1 MDIQSRPRV
10 TPQDF
15 FLHVFSIIAL
25 YVSAGSFLT
34 ILFQMINI
42 YIPDALDYQGYI
54 GESQARIHMI
64 RSALASLI
72 ILFPAFFGST
82 WYLNKMYIRMPE
94 KQHLW
99 IRKWLVYFT
108 LFVASFVLLGDLV
121 ALVNSMLNGE
131 VRMRFYAKVAG
142 VFFVAGTIFWYYLWD
157 IRRIRQQNT
166 GSKGI

>member
-1 MDIQSRPRV
+1 MNIMDTRIRPRV

-15 FLHVFSIIAL
+15 FLHLFSMIAL
-25 YVSAGSFLT
+25 YVSAASFLT
-34 ILFQMINI
+34 IVFQMINI
-42 YIPDALDYQGYI
+42 YIPDALDYHGYT
-54 GESQARIHMI
+54 GEAQEKIRLI

-82 WYLNKMYIRMPE
+82 WYLNRMYVRIPE

-108 LFVASFVLLGDLV
+108 LFVASFILLGDLV

-131 VRMRFYAKVAG
+131 VRMRFYAKTAG
-142 VFFVAGTIFWYYLWD
+142 VFFVAGSIFWYYVCD
-157 IRRIRQQNT
+157 IRRMRS
-166 GSKGI
+166 GK